1 MVKFRWGNALVYYAT
16 AKRGGRVT
24 MFPNESKQ

>member
-1 MVKFRWGNALVYYAT
+1 MVKFRWGSA
-16 AKRGGRVT
+16 RGFCAIGARGRRVT